1 MKLKNLNR
9 PITRS
14 EIESV
19 IKKELPTNKSPES
32 GSQANLSNIQGRIY
46 TDPS

>member
-32 GSQANLSNIQGRIY
+32 GSQANSIKHTRKNLY
-46 TDPS
+46 